1 MRSHAAAPPTNHR
14 TPTIVRVTVL
24 AAVVIIVV
32 ATAMLALD
40 ATGISTSSSVRDL
53 DPTDVV
59 GRSEDTES
67 IPTSDGVVTAYD
79 GVVPDGVT
87 PFNDEFAAVAN
98 LDPELLAAVRDAA
111 RAASD
116 VGVTFYV
123 NSGWRS
129 PEYQLQ
135 LLHDAVADYGSIDEA
150 ARWVATPETSAHVSG
165 DAVDIGSY
173 DAATWLAEHGAAY
186 GLCQIYRNEPWHFE
200 LRRRAADHG
209 CPPMYADPT
218 EDPRMHLG

>member
-1 MRSHAAAPPTNHR
+1 MQHHAAAPTTNHR
-14 TPTIVRVTVL
+14 TLTIVRVAVL
-24 AAVVIIVV
+24 AGAVVIVV
-32 ATAMLALD
+32 VTAMLALD
-40 ATGISTSSSVRDL
+40 AAGTLTSSSVSDL

-59 GRSEDTES
+59 GRSDDSEP
-67 IPTSDGVVTAYD
+67 IPTSDGVVSAYD

-87 PFNDEFAAVAN
+87 PFNEQFAAVAN
-98 LDPELLAAVRDAA
+98 LDPELLTAVRDAA

-116 VGVTFYV
+116 DGVTFYV

-135 LLHDAVADYGSIDEA
+135 LLHDAVADHGSIEEA

-173 DAATWLAEHGAAY
+173 DAATWLAERGAAY
-186 GLCQIYRNEPWHFE
+186 GLCQIYCNEPWHFE
-200 LRRRAADHG
+200 LRHRAADRG

-218 EDPRMHLG
+218 EDPRMHAG